1 VLYKLNRRVKIR
13 RWTTVKNEFGGLT
26 SVEVASWYKWAEF
39 RSSNWINLDLY
50 NTRSGRPNSQYDQN
64 KWEYDATIILRYEK
78 ERPTRSNDTIE
89 YDGEQYSINSISV
102 NNEYAKNFEVIKCSK
117 IDSKIN
123 SEAPVDTGNIQM
135 YEYVGIGG
143 ENSFTNVNLIGK
155 NVFTVFKDGIQFN
168 IKTSGTPVGKEVKYI
183 DTTGEFIFGVQFEAE
198 ETATIIYY

>member
-168 IKTSGTPVGKEVKYI
+168 RKSFV
-183 DTTGEFIFGVQFEAE
+183 
-198 ETATIIYY
+198 